1 MPKIESYRQGTPCYV
16 ELMAPDPAAAA
27 AFYAELFGWS
37 IQEDEVPEFGTY
49 RSGKLGDDMVAGI
62 SPQMPEL
69 AGHPAFWGVYL
80 SVDDIDATTA
90 KVEPAG
96 GKVEAA
102 PFDVMDIGRMAP
114 IQDPTGARVNLW
126 QATGAIGTERA
137 NEAGTPTW
145 NEVVTPE
152 VDRAVQFYAD
162 VLGMGSE
169 QQAMGEQTY
178 TSLTDVDGKV
188 VGGTMAPQFDGI
200 PPHWNVYFKVADIDA
215 SVQLVEERGGKT
227 VVPVF
232 EVPIGRIAFV
242 SDPQG
247 AMLGLMQDPPQD

>member
-1 MPKIESYRQGTPCYV
+1 MTKIESYRQGTPCYV

-27 AFYAELFGWS
+27 AFYADVLGWS
-37 IQEDEVPEFGTY
+37 IEETEVPEFGVY
-49 RSGKLGDDMVAGI
+49 RSGKVGGDFVSGI
-62 SPQMPEL
+62 SGQMPEL

-80 SVDDIDATTA
+80 AVDDVDATVA
-90 KVEPAG
+90 KVEAAG
-96 GKVEAA
+96 GKVDAG
-102 PFDVMDIGRMAP
+102 PIDVMDMGRMAS

-126 QATGAIGTERA
+126 QAGTSIGTERV
-137 NEAGTPTW
+137 NEPGAPTW

-188 VGGTMAPQFDGI
+188 VGGTMAPQFEGV
-200 PPHWNVYFKVADIDA
+200 PPHWNLYFHVADVDA
-215 SVQLVEERGGKT
+215 TVAKVEAGGGKV

-232 EVPIGRIAFV
+232 EVPIGRIGFV

-247 AMLGLMQDPPQD
+247 AMFGVMQPAGQ